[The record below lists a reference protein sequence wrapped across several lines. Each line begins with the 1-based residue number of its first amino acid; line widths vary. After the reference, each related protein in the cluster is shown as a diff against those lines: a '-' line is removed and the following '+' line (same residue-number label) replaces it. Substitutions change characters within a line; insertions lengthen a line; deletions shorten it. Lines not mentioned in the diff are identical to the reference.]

1 MPFIPHTP
9 EALIKRS
16 DSKNP
21 ATTCKGITADGRH
34 CRRDIASQQSPLA
47 NRRASKAGVVAV
59 LSPGDDN
66 HDGAAAYFCWQ
77 HKDQA
82 AALTSD
88 NHDGRTANLVPLQQR
103 SSIDTLAERLGILD
117 TEPSE
122 QGKKT
127 RRKKQHARPARK
139 ETLPQRWQD
148 MDGPL
153 LAVPEKGGRPP
164 KDSRPAQHQ
173 TKKPAGTGL
182 FCCLKS
188 TDHEELPPSRPHAL
202 SEKPSRASNPHRPSA
217 SSQRPPAGRR
227 YSSDPHSHPPHTSIN
242 YPLTSP
248 HSQSLSP
255 LTTPSHRPPP
265 RRDPSSQTQ
274 QFLSLIP
281 PHLSPAT
288 TSALLAELAKPI
300 STLDEPG
307 YIYIFWLTDHPDG
320 DRPDDEVASTLVTEH
335 DPPSPRR
342 KSVGGGDVLQRYAS
356 QHRSGNGA
364 GPRSLLTPST
374 NPTAS
379 PPTTV
384 LLKIG
389 RAANVQRRMNQ
400 WTRQCGYNVSLIRY
414 YPYRP
419 ASASASAVVNS
430 GQVRYAHKVERLIHL
445 ELAEQRV
452 KRACEACGKEHREW
466 FEVEGSRRG
475 VRGVD
480 EVVRRWVGWAER
492 Q

>member
-9 EALIKRS
+9 KALIKRS

-59 LSPGDDN
+59 LSPGDDE

-88 NHDGRTANLVPLQQR
+88 NHDGRTANIVPLQQR

-122 QGKKT
+122 HGKKT
-127 RRKKQHARPARK
+127 RRKKQHARSSRK

-153 LAVPEKGGRPP
+153 LAVPEKGGRPT
-164 KDSRPAQHQ
+164 KGSRPAQHQ
-173 TKKPAGTGL
+173 TKKPGGTGL
-182 FCCLKS
+182 FCCLK
-188 TDHEELPPSRPHAL
+188 TTNHEELPPSRPHAVP
-202 SEKPSRASNPHRPSA
+202 EKPSRASNPHRQSA

-227 YSSDPHSHPPHTSIN
+227 YSSDPHSRPPHPPTN
-242 YPLTSP
+242 YQSTNP
-248 HSQSLSP
+248 HSQNSSYLAS
-255 LTTPSHRPPP
+255 SSNRPPP

-281 PHLSPAT
+281 PHLSPTT

-320 DRPDDEVASTLVTEH
+320 DRPDDEVASTLVTEQ

-342 KSVGGGDVLQRYAS
+342 KSVGGDVLQRYAS
-356 QHRSGNGA
+356 QHRSGGA
-364 GPRSLLTPST
+364 GQRSLLTPST
-374 NPTAS
+374 NPMAS

-419 ASASASAVVNS
+419 SSAPVSATSNS

-452 KRACEACGKEHREW
+452 KKECEACGKEHREW

>member
-59 LSPGDDN
+59 LSPGDDE

-82 AALTSD
+82 AALASD
-88 NHDGRTANLVPLQQR
+88 NHDGRTANIVAVQRR
-103 SSIDTLAERLGILD
+103 SSIDTLAERLGLLD

-122 QGKKT
+122 HGKKT

-153 LAVPEKGGRPP
+153 LAVPEKGGRPT

-173 TKKPAGTGL
+173 TKKPRSTGL
-182 FCCLKS
+182 FCCLKM
-188 TDHEELPPSRPHAL
+188 TDHEGLPPSRPHTS
-202 SEKPSRASNPHRPSA
+202 SEKPSRASNPSRQSA
-217 SSQRPPAGRR
+217 SSHRPPAGRR
-227 YSSDPHSHPPHTSIN
+227 NSKDAQLRPPHTPIN
-242 YPLTSP
+242 YQSTKPP
-248 HSQSLSP
+248 SQSLSP
-255 LTTPSHRPPP
+255 LAFPSNRPPP

-281 PHLSPAT
+281 PHLSPTT

-300 STLDEPG
+300 SSLDEPG

-320 DRPDDEVASTLVTEH
+320 DRPDDEVASTLVTKH
-335 DPPSPRR
+335 DSPSPRR
-342 KSVGGGDVLQRYAS
+342 KSVGGDVLQRYAS
-356 QHRSGNGA
+356 QHRSGGA
-364 GPRSLLTPST
+364 GQRSLTPST

-379 PPTTV
+379 PTTV

-419 ASASASAVVNS
+419 SSAPTPTSLDS

-445 ELAEQRV
+445 ELAERRV
-452 KRACEACGKEHREW
+452 KKECEACGKEHREW

-480 EVVRRWVGWAER
+480 EVVRRWVGWGER